1 MSTKRNI
8 CLSLEVPLIERIDE
22 LAATMH
28 ATRTWTVCRLLDAA
42 LDPGG
47 LHSPAAGSAG
57 NPPPGIGPVA
67 AGRGH
72 HLKEPA

>member
-1 MSTKRNI
+1 MSTKRTI
-8 CLSLEVPLIERIDE
+8 CLSLETPLIERIDE

-28 ATRTWTVCRLLDAA
+28 ATRTWTVSRLLDAA
-42 LDPGG
+42 LDPGAE
-47 LHSPAAGSAG
+47 HQRAAGAAG

-72 HLKEPA
+72 HLKETA